1 MISRV
6 AYKTNVPSSYI
17 DISNI
22 YYLYDI
28 GLILGSIKYHIVH
41 IERKIKM
48 RKYKNSIEKE
58 ISKNIV
64 LAQVASD
71 KGKGIESIEI
81 KGSRGA
87 RDLGYGLKVN
97 YIMTALKLIRK
108 NKTQF
113 SYWVESAPD
122 QNGYGS
128 VIVYFEYILWGEKL
142 QVSFHTPES
151 LVPREM
157 WKLVNT
163 GRPTVWNGIIGG
175 SRTCCEKLKEVFD
188 L

>member
-1 MISRV
+1 M
-6 AYKTNVPSSYI
+6 
-17 DISNI
+17 
-22 YYLYDI
+22 
-28 GLILGSIKYHIVH
+28 
-41 IERKIKM
+41 RKIH
-48 RKYKNSIEKE
+48 KNSIEKE
-58 ISKNIV
+58 IARNVV

-71 KGKGIESIEI
+71 TGKKLEATVEI

-87 RDLGYGLKVN
+87 KDLGYGLKVN
-97 YIMTALKLIRK
+97 YIMTAIKLIRK

-128 VIVYFEYILWGEKL
+128 VIVYFEFQLWAEIL

>member
-1 MISRV
+1 M
-6 AYKTNVPSSYI
+6 K
-17 DISNI
+17 
-22 YYLYDI
+22 
-28 GLILGSIKYHIVH
+28 
-41 IERKIKM
+41 KIH
-48 RKYKNSIEKE
+48 KNSIEKE
-58 ISKNIV
+58 IARNVV

-71 KGKGIESIEI
+71 SGKNIEDSVEV

-97 YIMTALKLIRK
+97 YIMTAIKLIRK

-128 VIVYFEYILWGEKL
+128 VIVYFEFQLWGEIL

-157 WKLVNT
+157 WRLVNT
-163 GRPTVWNGIIGG
+163 GRPTVWNGVIGG
-175 SRTCCEKLKEVFD
+175 SRTCCEKLKEVFE

>member
-1 MISRV
+1 M
-6 AYKTNVPSSYI
+6 
-17 DISNI
+17 
-22 YYLYDI
+22 
-28 GLILGSIKYHIVH
+28 
-41 IERKIKM
+41 KI
-48 RKYKNSIEKE
+48 RRNSIEKE
-58 ISKNIV
+58 ISKNII

-71 KGKGIESIEI
+71 TGKNIEDSVEI

-87 RDLGYGLKVN
+87 KDLGYGLKVN
-97 YIMTALKLIRK
+97 YIMTAIKLIRK

-128 VIVYFEYILWGEKL
+128 VIVYFEYTLWGEIL

-157 WKLVNT
+157 WRLVNT
-163 GRPTVWNGIIGG
+163 GRYTEWNGVIGG
-175 SRTCCEKLKEVFD
+175 SRECCETLKEVFN

>member
-1 MISRV
+1 M
-6 AYKTNVPSSYI
+6 
-17 DISNI
+17 
-22 YYLYDI
+22 
-28 GLILGSIKYHIVH
+28 
-41 IERKIKM
+41 KIH
-48 RKYKNSIEKE
+48 KNSIEKE
-58 ISKNIV
+58 IARNVV

-71 KGKGIESIEI
+71 SGKKLETGMQI

-87 RDLGYGLKVN
+87 IDLGYGLKVR
-97 YIMTALKLIRK
+97 YIMTALLLIRR

-113 SYWVESAPD
+113 SYWAEESPD

-163 GRPTVWNGIIGG
+163 GRYTEWNGVIGG
-175 SRTCCEKLKEVFD
+175 SRACCEKLKEVFD

>member
-1 MISRV
+1 M
-6 AYKTNVPSSYI
+6 
-17 DISNI
+17 
-22 YYLYDI
+22 
-28 GLILGSIKYHIVH
+28 
-41 IERKIKM
+41 RKIH
-48 RKYKNSIEKE
+48 KNSIEKE
-58 ISKNIV
+58 IARNVV

-71 KGKGIESIEI
+71 SGKKLEASVEI

-87 RDLGYGLKVN
+87 RDLGYGIKIN
-97 YIMTALKLIRK
+97 YILTALKLIRR

-113 SYWVESAPD
+113 SYWAEESPD

-128 VIVYFEYILWGEKL
+128 VIVYFEFPLWGEIL

-157 WKLVNT
+157 WQLVNT
-163 GRPTVWNGIIGG
+163 GRYTEWNGVIGG
-175 SRTCCEKLKEVFD
+175 SRACCEKLKEVFE

>member
-1 MISRV
+1 MKKHV
-6 AYKTNVPSSYI
+6 
-17 DISNI
+17 
-22 YYLYDI
+22 
-28 GLILGSIKYHIVH
+28 
-41 IERKIKM
+41 
-48 RKYKNSIEKE
+48 NSIEKE
-58 ISKNIV
+58 ISKNII

-71 KGKGIESIEI
+71 SGKKLEATVEI

-97 YIMTALKLIRK
+97 YIMTAIKLIRK
-108 NKTQF
+108 NETQF
-113 SYWVESAPD
+113 SYWVEEAPD

-128 VIVYFEYILWGEKL
+128 VIVYFEFQLWGEIL

-175 SRTCCEKLKEVFD
+175 SRTCCEKLKEVFE

>member
-1 MISRV
+1 M
-6 AYKTNVPSSYI
+6 K
-17 DISNI
+17 
-22 YYLYDI
+22 
-28 GLILGSIKYHIVH
+28 
-41 IERKIKM
+41 KM
-48 RKYKNSIEKE
+48 YKNSIEKE
-58 ISKNIV
+58 IARNVV

-71 KGKGIESIEI
+71 SGKKLEATVEI

-87 RDLGYGLKVN
+87 KDLGYGLKVN
-97 YIMTALKLIRK
+97 YIMTAIKLIRK

-128 VIVYFEYILWGEKL
+128 VIVYFEFQLWGEIL

-157 WKLVNT
+157 WRLVNT
-163 GRPTVWNGIIGG
+163 GHPTQWNGIIGG
-175 SRTCCEKLKEVFD
+175 SRECCEKLKEVFE

>member
-1 MISRV
+1 M
-6 AYKTNVPSSYI
+6 K
-17 DISNI
+17 
-22 YYLYDI
+22 
-28 GLILGSIKYHIVH
+28 
-41 IERKIKM
+41 KM
-48 RKYKNSIEKE
+48 YKNSIEKE
-58 ISKNIV
+58 ISKNII

-71 KGKGIESIEI
+71 SGKKLEATVEV

-87 RDLGYGLKVN
+87 KDLGYGLKVN
-97 YIMTALKLIRK
+97 YIMTAIKLIRK

-128 VIVYFEYILWGEKL
+128 VIVYFEFQLWGEIL

-157 WKLVNT
+157 WRLVNT
-163 GRPTVWNGIIGG
+163 GRPTVWNGVIGG
-175 SRTCCEKLKEVFD
+175 SRTCCEKLKEVFE

>member
-1 MISRV
+1 M
-6 AYKTNVPSSYI
+6 
-17 DISNI
+17 
-22 YYLYDI
+22 
-28 GLILGSIKYHIVH
+28 
-41 IERKIKM
+41 RKIH
-48 RKYKNSIEKE
+48 KNSIEKE
-58 ISKNIV
+58 ISKNII

-71 KGKGIESIEI
+71 SGKKLEATVEI

-87 RDLGYGLKVN
+87 KDLGYGLKVN
-97 YIMTALKLIRK
+97 YIMTAIKLIRK

-128 VIVYFEYILWGEKL
+128 VIVYFEFQLWGEIL

-175 SRTCCEKLKEVFD
+175 SRTCCEKLKEVFE

>member
-1 MISRV
+1 M
-6 AYKTNVPSSYI
+6 
-17 DISNI
+17 
-22 YYLYDI
+22 
-28 GLILGSIKYHIVH
+28 
-41 IERKIKM
+41 RKIH
-48 RKYKNSIEKE
+48 KNSIEKE
-58 ISKNIV
+58 IARNVV

-71 KGKGIESIEI
+71 AGKKIETDIQI
-81 KGSRGA
+81 KGSHGA

-113 SYWVESAPD
+113 SYWAEESPD

-128 VIVYFEYILWGEKL
+128 VIVYFEFPLWGEML

-175 SRTCCEKLKEVFD
+175 SRACCENLKEVFN

>member
-1 MISRV
+1 M
-6 AYKTNVPSSYI
+6 K
-17 DISNI
+17 
-22 YYLYDI
+22 
-28 GLILGSIKYHIVH
+28 
-41 IERKIKM
+41 KIH
-48 RKYKNSIEKE
+48 KNSIEKE
-58 ISKNIV
+58 IARNVV

-71 KGKGIESIEI
+71 SGKKLEATVEI

-87 RDLGYGLKVN
+87 KDLGYGLKVN
-97 YIMTALKLIRK
+97 YIMTAIKLIRK

-128 VIVYFEYILWGEKL
+128 VIVYFEFQLWGEIL

-163 GRPTVWNGIIGG
+163 GRPTVWNGVIGG
-175 SRTCCEKLKEVFD
+175 SRTCCEKLKEVFE

>member
-1 MISRV
+1 M
-6 AYKTNVPSSYI
+6 
-17 DISNI
+17 
-22 YYLYDI
+22 
-28 GLILGSIKYHIVH
+28 
-41 IERKIKM
+41 KI
-48 RKYKNSIEKE
+48 RRNSIEKE
-58 ISKNIV
+58 ISKNII

-71 KGKGIESIEI
+71 AGKKLEATVEI
-81 KGSRGA
+81 QGSRGA
-87 RDLGYGLKVN
+87 KDLGYGLKVN
-97 YIMTALKLIRK
+97 YIMTAIKLIRK

-113 SYWVESAPD
+113 SYWVESTPD
-122 QNGYGS
+122 QNSYGS
-128 VIVYFEYILWGEKL
+128 VIVYFECILWGEKL

-163 GRPTVWNGIIGG
+163 CRPTVWNGVIGG

>member
-1 MISRV
+1 M
-6 AYKTNVPSSYI
+6 
-17 DISNI
+17 
-22 YYLYDI
+22 
-28 GLILGSIKYHIVH
+28 
-41 IERKIKM
+41 KIH
-48 RKYKNSIEKE
+48 RNSIEKE

-71 KGKGIESIEI
+71 AGKKIEDTVEI

-87 RDLGYGLKVN
+87 RDLGYGIKIN
-97 YIMTALKLIRK
+97 YILTALKLIRR

-113 SYWVESAPD
+113 SYWAEESPD

-128 VIVYFEYILWGEKL
+128 VIVYFEFPLWGEML

-163 GRPTVWNGIIGG
+163 GRYTEWNGVIGG
-175 SRTCCEKLKEVFD
+175 SRACCEKLKEVFN

>member
-1 MISRV
+1 M
-6 AYKTNVPSSYI
+6 
-17 DISNI
+17 
-22 YYLYDI
+22 
-28 GLILGSIKYHIVH
+28 
-41 IERKIKM
+41 RKIH
-48 RKYKNSIEKE
+48 KNSIEKE
-58 ISKNIV
+58 IARNVV

-71 KGKGIESIEI
+71 SGKNIEDSVEI

-87 RDLGYGLKVN
+87 KDLGYGLKVN
-97 YIMTALKLIRK
+97 YIMTAIKLIRK

-128 VIVYFEYILWGEKL
+128 VIVYFEYILWGEIL

-157 WKLVNT
+157 WRLVNT

-175 SRTCCEKLKEVFD
+175 SRTCCEKLKEVFE

>member
-1 MISRV
+1 M
-6 AYKTNVPSSYI
+6 K
-17 DISNI
+17 
-22 YYLYDI
+22 
-28 GLILGSIKYHIVH
+28 
-41 IERKIKM
+41 KIH
-48 RKYKNSIEKE
+48 KNSIEKE
-58 ISKNIV
+58 IARNVV

-71 KGKGIESIEI
+71 SGKKLEATVEV

-87 RDLGYGLKVN
+87 KDLGYGLKVN
-97 YIMTALKLIRK
+97 YIMTAIKLIRK

-128 VIVYFEYILWGEKL
+128 VIVYFEFQLWGEIL

-157 WKLVNT
+157 WRLVNT

-175 SRTCCEKLKEVFD
+175 SRTCCEKLKEVFE

>member
-1 MISRV
+1 M
-6 AYKTNVPSSYI
+6 K
-17 DISNI
+17 
-22 YYLYDI
+22 
-28 GLILGSIKYHIVH
+28 
-41 IERKIKM
+41 KIH
-48 RKYKNSIEKE
+48 KNSIEKE
-58 ISKNIV
+58 IARNVV

-71 KGKGIESIEI
+71 SGKKLEATVEI

-87 RDLGYGLKVN
+87 KDLGYGLKVN
-97 YIMTALKLIRK
+97 YIMTAIKLIRK

-113 SYWVESAPD
+113 SYWVEEAPD

-128 VIVYFEYILWGEKL
+128 VIVYFEFQLWGEIL

-175 SRTCCEKLKEVFD
+175 SRTCCEKLKEVFE

>member
-1 MISRV
+1 M
-6 AYKTNVPSSYI
+6 
-17 DISNI
+17 
-22 YYLYDI
+22 
-28 GLILGSIKYHIVH
+28 
-41 IERKIKM
+41 RKIH
-48 RKYKNSIEKE
+48 KNSIEKE
-58 ISKNIV
+58 IARNVV

-71 KGKGIESIEI
+71 SGKNIEDSVEI

-87 RDLGYGLKVN
+87 KDLGYGLKVN
-97 YIMTALKLIRK
+97 YIMTAIKLIRK

-128 VIVYFEYILWGEKL
+128 VIVYFEYILWGEIL

-157 WKLVNT
+157 WRLVNT
-163 GRPTVWNGIIGG
+163 GKPTSWNGVIGG
-175 SRTCCEKLKEVFD
+175 SRTCCEKLKEVFE

>member
-1 MISRV
+1 M
-6 AYKTNVPSSYI
+6 
-17 DISNI
+17 
-22 YYLYDI
+22 
-28 GLILGSIKYHIVH
+28 
-41 IERKIKM
+41 RKIH
-48 RKYKNSIEKE
+48 KNSIEKE
-58 ISKNIV
+58 IARNVV

-71 KGKGIESIEI
+71 SGKNIEDSVEI

-97 YIMTALKLIRK
+97 YIMTAIKLIRK

-128 VIVYFEYILWGEKL
+128 VIVYFEFQLWGEIL

-163 GRPTVWNGIIGG
+163 GRPTVWNGVIGG
-175 SRTCCEKLKEVFD
+175 SRTCCEKLKEVFE

>member
-1 MISRV
+1 M
-6 AYKTNVPSSYI
+6 
-17 DISNI
+17 
-22 YYLYDI
+22 
-28 GLILGSIKYHIVH
+28 
-41 IERKIKM
+41 RKIH
-48 RKYKNSIEKE
+48 KNSIEKE
-58 ISKNIV
+58 IARNVV

-71 KGKGIESIEI
+71 SGKKLEASVEI

-87 RDLGYGLKVN
+87 RDLGYGIKIN
-97 YIMTALKLIRK
+97 YILTALKLIRR

-113 SYWVESAPD
+113 SYCAEESPD

-128 VIVYFEYILWGEKL
+128 VIVYFEFPLWGEIL

-157 WKLVNT
+157 WQLVNT
-163 GRPTVWNGIIGG
+163 GRYTEWNGVIGG
-175 SRTCCEKLKEVFD
+175 SRACCEKLKEVFE

>member
-1 MISRV
+1 M
-6 AYKTNVPSSYI
+6 K
-17 DISNI
+17 
-22 YYLYDI
+22 
-28 GLILGSIKYHIVH
+28 
-41 IERKIKM
+41 KIH
-48 RKYKNSIEKE
+48 KNSIEKE
-58 ISKNIV
+58 IARNVV

-71 KGKGIESIEI
+71 SGKKLEATVEV

-87 RDLGYGLKVN
+87 KDLGYGLKVN
-97 YIMTALKLIRK
+97 YIMTAIKLIRK

-128 VIVYFEYILWGEKL
+128 VIVYFEFQLWGEIL

-175 SRTCCEKLKEVFD
+175 SRTCCEKLKEVFE

>member
-1 MISRV
+1 M
-6 AYKTNVPSSYI
+6 
-17 DISNI
+17 
-22 YYLYDI
+22 
-28 GLILGSIKYHIVH
+28 
-41 IERKIKM
+41 RKIH
-48 RKYKNSIEKE
+48 KNSIEKE
-58 ISKNIV
+58 IARNVV

-71 KGKGIESIEI
+71 TGKKIEISDLEI

-87 RDLGYGLKVN
+87 RDLGYGLKVV
-97 YIMTALKLIRK
+97 YIMTAIKLIRR

-122 QNGYGS
+122 QNGFSS
-128 VIVYFEYILWGEKL
+128 VIVYFEFPLWGEIL

-175 SRTCCEKLKEVFD
+175 SRTCCEKLKEVFE

>member
-1 MISRV
+1 M
-6 AYKTNVPSSYI
+6 K
-17 DISNI
+17 
-22 YYLYDI
+22 
-28 GLILGSIKYHIVH
+28 
-41 IERKIKM
+41 KM
-48 RKYKNSIEKE
+48 HRNSIEKE

-71 KGKGIESIEI
+71 TGKKLETTALEI
-81 KGSRGA
+81 KDSRGA
-87 RDLGYGLKVN
+87 RDLGYGLKVH
-97 YIMTALKLIRK
+97 YILSAIKLIRK

-113 SYWVESAPD
+113 SYWVEESPD

-128 VIVYFEYILWGEKL
+128 VVVYFEFPLWGEML

-157 WKLVNT
+157 WRLVNT

-175 SRTCCEKLKEVFD
+175 SRQCCETLKEVFN